1 MLSCFIAVIVF
12 CVLFWGTYLTCRKK
26 GPVEFSRGEILLF
39 YIATRIVPLFMLQTR
54 SSRNLLCLSTEW
66 MILGLLYFYISRSRT
81 ESAQNRALAF
91 YLFQPGISCFILS
104 GNLKAMYLTMFVLT
118 VLCMADR
125 LLQKKNIGREA
136 FLPEYLY
143 GGAGLFLWNIAT
155 QILLQHGRDMG
166 NVENIPV
173 AYIFSACLMG
183 MAVVTALV
191 RALGAPGQSDTAV
204 AQDDTKKP
212 AAATTQTGAA
222 AGQSDT
228 AVTQA
233 DTKKPAAATT
243 QAVAVTPFT
252 QSSAVGNSRLTARD
266 FFCMAVFPLI
276 FGICI
281 FYRLGSLHTPETFE
295 TIKVGEVGENEI
307 VLQFDGEQPISEIS
321 VYLGYKGKREISFS
335 VCDRSTDTWEIVKS
349 RYSVESAFCW
359 NNVEIDRTVSSLGMV
374 LMEDEAQIMEIV
386 CLDDAGEPVLPA
398 NAADYPRLFDE
409 QELFVREPTYYD
421 ETMFDEVYHGRTA
434 YEFLHGLS
442 IYENTHPP
450 LGKSIIS
457 IGIALFG
464 MNPFGWRFMCALF
477 GTLLIPLMYLFARK
491 MFCRTDI
498 ACLSAVLLGTAFMNT
513 TLSRIA
519 TIDIL
524 VAFFSICMFFCMYG
538 YIQALSENKPL
549 RQQGLWLLSGGIS
562 MGLAVATKWTGVY
575 AAAGIAVLFF
585 WFLLEHIGGIKG
597 IKEHGSFLV
606 KTGLWCV
613 LCFIVIPFGIYTLSY
628 LPFVKAYPD
637 KGLFGHMIANA
648 GLMFSYHSSCVFDHP
663 YSSEWYQWLYGSKP
677 LADSRVYFADGTVSV
692 VMTFLNPLLAVGGL
706 IALFHQ
712 LYLWKRKHCRRAL
725 FLIIAYAS
733 MLLPWLFVHRTV
745 FIYQYFISSLILV
758 LMIGNSVSVSRHRK
772 RNILVLSGI
781 SIALYVLYYPVLTGQ
796 SIRVD
801 FVNQVLEVLADWN
814 IA

>member
-1 MLSCFIAVIVF
+1 MFYCGNCILRPVLGYLPDLQEKRTGGIFPGRNSAV
-12 CVLFWGTYLTCRKK
+12 LHSY
-26 GPVEFSRGEILLF
+26 
-39 YIATRIVPLFMLQTR
+39 RIVPLFMLQTR

-66 MILGLLYFYISRSRT
+66 MILGLLYFYISRRRT
-81 ESAQNRALAF
+81 ASAQKRALAF

-155 QILLQHGRDMG
+155 QIFLQHGRDVG

-173 AYIFSACLMG
+173 AYIFSVCLMG

-191 RALGAPGQSDTAV
+191 RALGAPDAEEQ
-204 AQDDTKKP
+204 P
-212 AAATTQTGAA
+212 AAATTQTAAA
-222 AGQSDT
+222 AGQPDT
-228 AVTQA
+228 AVTL
-233 DTKKPAAATT
+233 PAAAVEPAIQDVSDGGREQSAAALT
-243 QAVAVTPFT
+243 QTYAA
-252 QSSAVGNSRLTARD
+252 ANSRLTARD
-266 FFCMAVFPLI
+266 FFCMAAFTLI

-307 VLQFDGEQPISEIS
+307 VLQFDGEQPISGIS

-335 VCDRSTDTWEIVKS
+335 VYDRSTDTWEIVKS

-374 LMEDEAQIMEIV
+374 LMEDKAQIMEIV

-398 NAADYPRLFDE
+398 NAADYPQLFDE
-409 QELFVREPTYYD
+409 QELFIREPTYYD

-491 MFCRTDI
+491 IFCRTDI

-524 VAFFSICMFFCMYG
+524 VAFFSMLMFFCMYG
-538 YIQALSENKPL
+538 YTQALSENKPMW
-549 RQQGLWLLSGGIS
+549 QQRLWLLSGGIS
-562 MGLAVATKWTGVY
+562 MGLAVAIKWTGVY

-597 IKEHGSFLV
+597 IKEHRSFLV

-648 GLMFSYHSSCVFDHP
+648 ALMLSYHSSCVFDHP

-706 IALFHQ
+706 IALLHQ
-712 LYLWKRKHCRRAL
+712 FYLWKRKHCRRAL

-745 FIYQYFISSLILV
+745 FVYQYFISSLILV
-758 LMIGNSVSVSRHRK
+758 PMIGNSVSVSRHRK

-781 SIALYVLYYPVLTGQ
+781 GIALYVLYYPVLTGQ

>member
-12 CVLFWGTYLTCRKK
+12 CVLFWVTYLTCRKK
-26 GPVEFSRGEILLF
+26 RPVKFSRGEILLF

-66 MILGLLYFYISRSRT
+66 MILGLLYFYISRRRT
-81 ESAQNRALAF
+81 ESAQKRALAL

-143 GGAGLFLWNIAT
+143 GGAGLYLWNIAT

-173 AYIFSACLMG
+173 AYIFSVCLMG

-191 RALGAPGQSDTAV
+191 RALGAPDAEEQ
-204 AQDDTKKP
+204 
-212 AAATTQTGAA
+212 
-222 AGQSDT
+222 
-228 AVTQA
+228 
-233 DTKKPAAATT
+233 PAAATT
-243 QAVAVTPFT
+243 QAAAATTQPDTAVD
-252 QSSAVGNSRLTARD
+252 SRLTARD
-266 FFCMAVFPLI
+266 FFCMAAFTLI

-295 TIKVGEVGENEI
+295 TIKVGGVGENEI

-359 NNVEIDRTVSSLGMV
+359 NNVGIDRTVSSLGMV

-409 QELFVREPTYYD
+409 QELFVWEPTYYD

-498 ACLSAVLLGTAFMNT
+498 ACLTTVLLGTAFMNT

-538 YIQALSENKPL
+538 YIQALSENKPM

-562 MGLAVATKWTGVY
+562 MGLAVAIKWTGVY

-585 WFLLEHIGGIKG
+585 CFLLEHIGGKKG

-648 GLMFSYHSSCVFDHP
+648 GLMLSYHSSCVFDHP

-758 LMIGNSVSVSRHRK
+758 LMIGNSVSVSRHGK

-781 SIALYVLYYPVLTGQ
+781 GIALYVLYYPVLTGQ

-801 FVNQVLEVLADWN
+801 FVNQVLEVLSDWN

>member
-12 CVLFWGTYLTCRKK
+12 CVLFWVTYLTCRKK

-66 MILGLLYFYISRSRT
+66 MILGLLYFYISRRRT
-81 ESAQNRALAF
+81 ASAQKSAIAF

-173 AYIFSACLMG
+173 TYIFSVCLMG

-191 RALGAPGQSDTAV
+191 RALGAPDAEEQ
-204 AQDDTKKP
+204 
-212 AAATTQTGAA
+212 
-222 AGQSDT
+222 
-228 AVTQA
+228 
-233 DTKKPAAATT
+233 PAAATT
-243 QAVAVTPFT
+243 QAAAAAGQPDTAVD
-252 QSSAVGNSRLTARD
+252 SRLTARD
-266 FFCMAVFPLI
+266 FFCMAAFTLI

-359 NNVEIDRTVSSLGMV
+359 NNVGIDRTVSSLGMV

-409 QELFVREPTYYD
+409 QELFVWEPTYYD

-498 ACLSAVLLGTAFMNT
+498 ACLTTVLLGTAFMNT

-538 YIQALSENKPL
+538 YIQALSENKPM

-562 MGLAVATKWTGVY
+562 MGLAVAIKWTGVY

-585 WFLLEHIGGIKG
+585 CFLLEHIGGKKG

-648 GLMFSYHSSCVFDHP
+648 GLMLSYHSSCVFDHP

-758 LMIGNSVSVSRHRK
+758 LMIGNSVSVSRHGK

-781 SIALYVLYYPVLTGQ
+781 GIALYVLYYPVLTGQ

-801 FVNQVLEVLADWN
+801 FVNQVLEVLSDWN

>member
-12 CVLFWGTYLTCRKK
+12 CILFWVTYLTCKKK

-66 MILGLLYFYISRSRT
+66 MILGLLYFYISRRRT
-81 ESAQNRALAF
+81 ASAQKRALAF

-155 QILLQHGRDMG
+155 QIFLQHGRDVG

-173 AYIFSACLMG
+173 AYIFSVCLMG

-191 RALGAPGQSDTAV
+191 RALGAPGQSDTA
-204 AQDDTKKP
+204 AEPAIQDVSDGGREQSAAVLTQTY
-212 AAATTQTGAA
+212 AAA
-222 AGQSDT
+222 
-228 AVTQA
+228 
-233 DTKKPAAATT
+233 
-243 QAVAVTPFT
+243 
-252 QSSAVGNSRLTARD
+252 NSRLTARD
-266 FFCMAVFPLI
+266 FFCMAAFTLI

-307 VLQFDGEQPISEIS
+307 VLQFDGEQPISGIS

-335 VCDRSTDTWEIVKS
+335 VYDRSTDTWEIVKS

-359 NNVEIDRTVSSLGMV
+359 NDVEIDRTVSSLGMV
-374 LMEDEAQIMEIV
+374 LMEDKAQIMEIV
-386 CLDDAGEPVLPA
+386 CLNDAGEPVLPV
-398 NAADYPRLFDE
+398 NAADYPQLFDE
-409 QELFVREPTYYD
+409 QELFIREPTYYD

-491 MFCRTDI
+491 IFCRTDI

-524 VAFFSICMFFCMYG
+524 VAFFSMLMFFGMYG
-538 YIQALSENKPL
+538 YIQALSENKPMW
-549 RQQGLWLLSGGIS
+549 QQRLWLLSGGIS
-562 MGLAVATKWTGVY
+562 MGLAVAIKWTGVY

-585 WFLLEHIGGIKG
+585 WFLLEYIGGIKG
-597 IKEHGSFLV
+597 IKEHRSFLV

-648 GLMFSYHSSCVFDHP
+648 ALMLSYHSSCVFDHP

-706 IALFHQ
+706 IALLHQ
-712 LYLWKRKHCRRAL
+712 FYLWKRKHCRRAL

-745 FIYQYFISSLILV
+745 FVYQYFISSLILV

>member
-12 CVLFWGTYLTCRKK
+12 CVLFWVTYLTCKKK

-66 MILGLLYFYISRSRT
+66 MILGLLYFYISRRRT
-81 ESAQNRALAF
+81 ASAQKRALAF

-155 QILLQHGRDMG
+155 QIFLQHGRDVG

-173 AYIFSACLMG
+173 AYIFSVCLMG

-191 RALGAPGQSDTAV
+191 RALGAPGQSDTA
-204 AQDDTKKP
+204 AEPAIQDVSDGGREQSAAVLTQTY
-212 AAATTQTGAA
+212 AAA
-222 AGQSDT
+222 
-228 AVTQA
+228 
-233 DTKKPAAATT
+233 
-243 QAVAVTPFT
+243 
-252 QSSAVGNSRLTARD
+252 NSRLTARD
-266 FFCMAVFPLI
+266 FFCMAAFTLI

-307 VLQFDGEQPISEIS
+307 VLQFDGEQPISGIS

-335 VCDRSTDTWEIVKS
+335 VYDRSTDTWEIVKS

-359 NNVEIDRTVSSLGMV
+359 NDVEIDRTVSSLGMV
-374 LMEDEAQIMEIV
+374 LMEDKAQIMEIV
-386 CLDDAGEPVLPA
+386 CLNDAGEPVLPA
-398 NAADYPRLFDE
+398 NAADYPQLFDE
-409 QELFVREPTYYD
+409 QELFIREPTYYD

-491 MFCRTDI
+491 IFCRTDI

-524 VAFFSICMFFCMYG
+524 VAFFSMLMFFGMYG
-538 YIQALSENKPL
+538 YIQALSENKPMW
-549 RQQGLWLLSGGIS
+549 QQRLWLLSGGIS
-562 MGLAVATKWTGVY
+562 MGLAVAIKWTGVY

-585 WFLLEHIGGIKG
+585 WFLLEYIGGIKG
-597 IKEHGSFLV
+597 IKEHRSFLV

-648 GLMFSYHSSCVFDHP
+648 ALMLSYHSSCVFDHP

-706 IALFHQ
+706 IALLHQ
-712 LYLWKRKHCRRAL
+712 FYLWKRKHCRRAL

-745 FIYQYFISSLILV
+745 FVYQYFISSLILV

>member
-12 CVLFWGTYLTCRKK
+12 CILFWVTYLTCKKK
-26 GPVEFSRGEILLF
+26 GPVEFSQGEILLF

-66 MILGLLYFYISRSRT
+66 MILGLLYFYISRRRT
-81 ESAQNRALAF
+81 ASAQKRALAF

-155 QILLQHGRDMG
+155 QIFLQHGRDMG

-173 AYIFSACLMG
+173 AYIFSVCLMG
-183 MAVVTALV
+183 MAIVTALV
-191 RALGAPGQSDTAV
+191 RALGAPGQSDA
-204 AQDDTKKP
+204 
-212 AAATTQTGAA
+212 AAATTQT
-222 AGQSDT
+222 
-228 AVTQA
+228 
-233 DTKKPAAATT
+233 AAATGQPDT
-243 QAVAVTPFT
+243 TVD
-252 QSSAVGNSRLTARD
+252 SRLTARD
-266 FFCMAVFPLI
+266 FFCMAAFTLI

-307 VLQFDGEQPISEIS
+307 VLQFDGEQPISEVS

-335 VCDRSTDTWEIVKS
+335 VYNRSTDTWEIVKS

-359 NNVEIDRTVSSLGMV
+359 NNVGIDRTVSSLGMV

-386 CLDDAGEPVLPA
+386 CLDDAGEPVLPV

-498 ACLSAVLLGTAFMNT
+498 ACLTTVLLGTAFMNT

-538 YIQALSENKPL
+538 YIQALSENKPM
-549 RQQGLWLLSGGIS
+549 RQQRFWLLFGGIS
-562 MGLAVATKWTGVY
+562 MGLAVAIKWTGVY

-585 WFLLEHIGGIKG
+585 SFLLEHIGGIKG

-637 KGLFGHMIANA
+637 KGLFEHMIANA
-648 GLMFSYHSSCVFDHP
+648 GLMLSYHSSCVFDHP

-712 LYLWKRKHCRRAL
+712 LYLWKKEHCRRAL
-725 FLIIAYAS
+725 YLIIAYAV

-758 LMIGNSVSVSRHRK
+758 LMIGNSVSVSRHGK

-781 SIALYVLYYPVLTGQ
+781 GIALYVLYYPVLTGQ

-801 FVNQVLEVLADWN
+801 FVNQVLEVLSDWN

>member
-12 CVLFWGTYLTCRKK
+12 CILFWVTYLTCKKK

-66 MILGLLYFYISRSRT
+66 MILGLLYFYISRKRT
-81 ESAQNRALAF
+81 ASAQKKALAF

-155 QILLQHGRDMG
+155 QIFLQHGRDVG

-173 AYIFSACLMG
+173 AYIFSVCLMG

-191 RALGAPGQSDTAV
+191 RALGAPDAEEQ
-204 AQDDTKKP
+204 P
-212 AAATTQTGAA
+212 AAATTQTAA
-222 AGQSDT
+222 AVEPAIRDVSDGGREQS
-228 AVTQA
+228 
-233 DTKKPAAATT
+233 AAALT
-243 QAVAVTPFT
+243 QTYAA
-252 QSSAVGNSRLTARD
+252 ANSRLTARD
-266 FFCMAVFPLI
+266 FFCMAAFTLI

-307 VLQFDGEQPISEIS
+307 VLQFDGEQPISVIS

-335 VCDRSTDTWEIVKS
+335 VYDRSTDTWEIVKS

-359 NNVEIDRTVSSLGMV
+359 NDVEIDRTVSSLGMV
-374 LMEDEAQIMEIV
+374 LMEDKAQIMEIV
-386 CLDDAGEPVLPA
+386 CLDDAGEPVLPD
-398 NAADYPRLFDE
+398 NAADYPQLFDE
-409 QELFVREPTYYD
+409 QELFIREPTYYD

-491 MFCRTDI
+491 IFCRTDI
-498 ACLSAVLLGTAFMNT
+498 ACLSAVLSGTAFMNT

-524 VAFFSICMFFCMYG
+524 VAFFSMLMFFGMYG
-538 YIQALSENKPL
+538 YIQVLSENKPMW
-549 RQQGLWLLSGGIS
+549 QQRLWLLFGGIS
-562 MGLAVATKWTGVY
+562 MGLAVAIKWTGVY

-597 IKEHGSFLV
+597 IKEHRSFLV

-628 LPFVKAYPD
+628 LPFVKVYPD

-648 GLMFSYHSSCVFDHP
+648 ALMLSYHSSCVFDHP

-706 IALFHQ
+706 IALLHQ
-712 LYLWKRKHCRRAL
+712 FYLWKRKHCRRAL

-745 FIYQYFISSLILV
+745 FVYQYFISSLILV
-758 LMIGNSVSVSRHRK
+758 PMIGNSVSVSRHRK

>member
-12 CVLFWGTYLTCRKK
+12 CVLFWVTYLTCKKK

-66 MILGLLYFYISRSRT
+66 MILGLLYFYISRRRT
-81 ESAQNRALAF
+81 ASAQKRALAF

-155 QILLQHGRDMG
+155 QIFLQHGRDVG

-173 AYIFSACLMG
+173 AYIFSVCLMG

-191 RALGAPGQSDTAV
+191 RALGAPGQSDTA
-204 AQDDTKKP
+204 AEPAIQDVSDGGREQSAAVLTQTY
-212 AAATTQTGAA
+212 AAA
-222 AGQSDT
+222 
-228 AVTQA
+228 
-233 DTKKPAAATT
+233 
-243 QAVAVTPFT
+243 
-252 QSSAVGNSRLTARD
+252 NSRLTARD
-266 FFCMAVFPLI
+266 FFCMAAFTLI

-307 VLQFDGEQPISEIS
+307 VLQFDGEQPISGIS

-335 VCDRSTDTWEIVKS
+335 VYDRSTDTWEIVKS

-359 NNVEIDRTVSSLGMV
+359 NDVEIDRTVSSLGMV
-374 LMEDEAQIMEIV
+374 LMEDKAQIMEIV
-386 CLDDAGEPVLPA
+386 CLNDAGEPVLPA
-398 NAADYPRLFDE
+398 NAADYPQLFDE
-409 QELFVREPTYYD
+409 QELFIREPTYYD

-491 MFCRTDI
+491 IFCRTDI

-524 VAFFSICMFFCMYG
+524 VAFFSMLMFFGMYG
-538 YIQALSENKPL
+538 YIQALSENKPMW
-549 RQQGLWLLSGGIS
+549 QQRLWLLSGGIS
-562 MGLAVATKWTGVY
+562 MGLAVAIKWTGVY

-585 WFLLEHIGGIKG
+585 WFLLEYIGGIKG
-597 IKEHGSFLV
+597 IKEHRSFLV

-613 LCFIVIPFGIYTLSY
+613 LCFIVLPFGIYTLSY

-648 GLMFSYHSSCVFDHP
+648 ALMLSYHSSCVFDHP

-706 IALFHQ
+706 IALLHQ
-712 LYLWKRKHCRRAL
+712 FYLWKRKHCRRAL

-745 FIYQYFISSLILV
+745 FVYQYFISSLILV

>member
-12 CVLFWGTYLTCRKK
+12 CVLFWVTYLTCKKK

-66 MILGLLYFYISRSRT
+66 MILGLLYFYISRRRT
-81 ESAQNRALAF
+81 ASAQKRALAF

-173 AYIFSACLMG
+173 TYIFSVCLMG

-191 RALGAPGQSDTAV
+191 RALGAPDAEEQ
-204 AQDDTKKP
+204 P
-212 AAATTQTGAA
+212 AAATTQTAA
-222 AGQSDT
+222 AAEPAIQDVSDGGLKQS
-228 AVTQA
+228 AAALTQA
-233 DTKKPAAATT
+233 SAA
-243 QAVAVTPFT
+243 VD
-252 QSSAVGNSRLTARD
+252 SRLTARD
-266 FFCMAVFPLI
+266 FFCMAAFTLI

-335 VCDRSTDTWEIVKS
+335 VYDRSTDTWEIVKS

-374 LMEDEAQIMEIV
+374 LMEDKAQIMEIV
-386 CLDDAGEPVLPA
+386 CLDDAGEPVLPD
-398 NAADYPRLFDE
+398 NAADYPQLFDE
-409 QELFVREPTYYD
+409 QELFIREPTYYD

-491 MFCRTDI
+491 ILCRTDI
-498 ACLSAVLLGTAFMNT
+498 ACLSAVLSGTAFMNT

-524 VAFFSICMFFCMYG
+524 VAFFSMLMFFCMYG
-538 YIQALSENKPL
+538 YIQALSENKPMW
-549 RQQGLWLLSGGIS
+549 QQRLWLLSGGIS
-562 MGLAVATKWTGVY
+562 MGLAVAIKWTGVY

-597 IKEHGSFLV
+597 IKEHRSFLV

-628 LPFVKAYPD
+628 LPFVKVYPD

-648 GLMFSYHSSCVFDHP
+648 ALMLSYHSSCMFDHP

-706 IALFHQ
+706 IALLHQ
-712 LYLWKRKHCRRAL
+712 FYLWKRKHCRRAL

-758 LMIGNSVSVSRHRK
+758 LMIGNSVSVSRHGK

-781 SIALYVLYYPVLTGQ
+781 GIALYVLYYPVLTGQ

-801 FVNQVLEVLADWN
+801 FVNQVLEVLSDWN

>member
-12 CVLFWGTYLTCRKK
+12 CVLFWVTYLTCKKK

-66 MILGLLYFYISRSRT
+66 MILGLLYFYISRRRT
-81 ESAQNRALAF
+81 ESAQKRALAF

-173 AYIFSACLMG
+173 TYIFSVCLMG

-191 RALGAPGQSDTAV
+191 RALGAPDAEEQ
-204 AQDDTKKP
+204 
-212 AAATTQTGAA
+212 
-222 AGQSDT
+222 
-228 AVTQA
+228 
-233 DTKKPAAATT
+233 PAAATT
-243 QAVAVTPFT
+243 QAAAATTQPDTAVD
-252 QSSAVGNSRLTARD
+252 SRLTARD
-266 FFCMAVFPLI
+266 FFCMAAFTLI

-359 NNVEIDRTVSSLGMV
+359 NNVEIDRTVSSMGMV

-464 MNPFGWRFMCALF
+464 MTPFGWRFMCALF

-498 ACLSAVLLGTAFMNT
+498 ACLTTVLLGTAFMNT

-538 YIQALSENKPL
+538 YIQALSENKPM
-549 RQQGLWLLSGGIS
+549 RQQGLWLLFGGIS
-562 MGLAVATKWTGVY
+562 MGLAVAIKWTGVY
-575 AAAGIAVLFF
+575 AATGIAVLFF
-585 WFLLEHIGGIKG
+585 CFLLEHIGGIKG
-597 IKEHGSFLV
+597 IKEHRSFLV

-712 LYLWKRKHCRRAL
+712 LYLWKKEHCRRAL
-725 FLIIAYAS
+725 YLIIAYAV

-758 LMIGNSVSVSRHRK
+758 LMIGNSVSVSRHGK

-801 FVNQVLEVLADWN
+801 FVNQVLEVLTDWN

>member
-12 CVLFWGTYLTCRKK
+12 CVLFWVTYLTCKKK

-66 MILGLLYFYISRSRT
+66 MILGLLYFYISRRRT
-81 ESAQNRALAF
+81 ASAQKRALAF

-143 GGAGLFLWNIAT
+143 GGAGLYLWNIAT

-173 AYIFSACLMG
+173 TYIFSVCLMG

-191 RALGAPGQSDTAV
+191 RALGAPDAEEQ
-204 AQDDTKKP
+204 
-212 AAATTQTGAA
+212 
-222 AGQSDT
+222 
-228 AVTQA
+228 
-233 DTKKPAAATT
+233 PAAATT
-243 QAVAVTPFT
+243 QAAAAAGQPDTAVD
-252 QSSAVGNSRLTARD
+252 SRLTARD
-266 FFCMAVFPLI
+266 FFCMAAFTLI

-307 VLQFDGEQPISEIS
+307 VLQFDGEQPISGIS

-335 VCDRSTDTWEIVKS
+335 VYDRSTDTWEIVKS

-398 NAADYPRLFDE
+398 NAADYPQLFDE

-498 ACLSAVLLGTAFMNT
+498 ACLTTVLLGTAFMNT

-538 YIQALSENKPL
+538 YIQALSENKPM
-549 RQQGLWLLSGGIS
+549 RQQRFWLLFGGIS
-562 MGLAVATKWTGVY
+562 MGLAVAIKWTGVY
-575 AAAGIAVLFF
+575 AATGIAVLFF
-585 WFLLEHIGGIKG
+585 CFLLEHIGGIKG
-597 IKEHGSFLV
+597 IKEQGSFLV

-648 GLMFSYHSSCVFDHP
+648 GLMLSYHSSCVFDHP

-706 IALFHQ
+706 IALLHQ
-712 LYLWKRKHCRRAL
+712 FYLWKRKHCRRAL
-725 FLIIAYAS
+725 FLIIAYAV

-758 LMIGNSVSVSRHRK
+758 LMIGNSVSVSRHGK

-801 FVNQVLEVLADWN
+801 FVNQVLEILSDWN

>member
-12 CVLFWGTYLTCRKK
+12 CVLFWVTYLTCKKK

-66 MILGLLYFYISRSRT
+66 MILGLLYFYISRRRT
-81 ESAQNRALAF
+81 VSAQKRALAF

-143 GGAGLFLWNIAT
+143 GGAGLYLWNIAT

-173 AYIFSACLMG
+173 TYIFSVCLMG

-191 RALGAPGQSDTAV
+191 RALGATDAEEQ
-204 AQDDTKKP
+204 
-212 AAATTQTGAA
+212 
-222 AGQSDT
+222 
-228 AVTQA
+228 
-233 DTKKPAAATT
+233 PAAATT
-243 QAVAVTPFT
+243 QAAAATGQPDTAVD
-252 QSSAVGNSRLTARD
+252 SRLTARD
-266 FFCMAVFPLI
+266 FFCMAAFTLI

-335 VCDRSTDTWEIVKS
+335 VYDRSTDTWEIVKS

-359 NNVEIDRTVSSLGMV
+359 NNVEIDRAVSSLGMV

-498 ACLSAVLLGTAFMNT
+498 ACLTTVLLGTAFMNT

-549 RQQGLWLLSGGIS
+549 RQQGLWLLSGGIF

-585 WFLLEHIGGIKG
+585 CFLLEHIGGIKG
-597 IKEHGSFLV
+597 IKEHRSFLV

-648 GLMFSYHSSCVFDHP
+648 GLMLSYHSNCVFDHP

-677 LADSRVYFADGTVSV
+677 LADSRVYFADGTVNV

-725 FLIIAYAS
+725 FLIIAYAV

-758 LMIGNSVSVSRHRK
+758 LMIGNSVSVSRHGK

-801 FVNQVLEVLADWN
+801 FVNQVLEVLSDWN

>member
-12 CVLFWGTYLTCRKK
+12 CVLFWVTYLTCKKK

-66 MILGLLYFYISRSRT
+66 MILGLLYFYISRRRT
-81 ESAQNRALAF
+81 ASAQKRALAF

-166 NVENIPV
+166 NVGNIPV
-173 AYIFSACLMG
+173 AYIFSVCLMG

-191 RALGAPGQSDTAV
+191 RALGAPDAEEQ
-204 AQDDTKKP
+204 P

-222 AGQSDT
+222 TTQPDT
-228 AVTQA
+228 AV
-233 DTKKPAAATT
+233 D
-243 QAVAVTPFT
+243 
-252 QSSAVGNSRLTARD
+252 SRLTARD
-266 FFCMAVFPLI
+266 FFCMAAFTLI

-295 TIKVGEVGENEI
+295 TIKVGGVGENEI

-335 VCDRSTDTWEIVKS
+335 VYDRSTDTWEIVKS

-359 NNVEIDRTVSSLGMV
+359 NNVGIDRTVSSLGMV

-434 YEFLHGLS
+434 YEFLLGLS

-498 ACLSAVLLGTAFMNT
+498 ACLTTVLLGTAFMNT

-538 YIQALSENKPL
+538 YIQALSENKPM

-562 MGLAVATKWTGVY
+562 MGLAVAIKWTGVY
-575 AAAGIAVLFF
+575 AATGIAVLFF
-585 WFLLEHIGGIKG
+585 CFLLEHIGGIKG

-648 GLMFSYHSSCVFDHP
+648 GLMLSYHSSCVFDHP

-677 LADSRVYFADGTVSV
+677 LADSRVYFAGGTVSV

-712 LYLWKRKHCRRAL
+712 LYLWKKEHCRRAL
-725 FLIIAYAS
+725 YLIIAYAV
-733 MLLPWLFVHRTV
+733 MLLPWLFIHRTV

-758 LMIGNSVSVSRHRK
+758 LMIGNSVSVSRHGK

-781 SIALYVLYYPVLTGQ
+781 GIALYVLYYPVLTGQ

-801 FVNQVLEVLADWN
+801 FVNQVLEVLSDWN

>member
-12 CVLFWGTYLTCRKK
+12 CVLFWVTYLTCRKK
-26 GPVEFSRGEILLF
+26 GPMEFSRGEILLF

-66 MILGLLYFYISRSRT
+66 MILGLLYFYISRRRT
-81 ESAQNRALAF
+81 ASAQKRALAF

-143 GGAGLFLWNIAT
+143 GGAGLYLWNIAT

-173 AYIFSACLMG
+173 TYIFSVCLMG

-191 RALGAPGQSDTAV
+191 RALGAPDAEEQ
-204 AQDDTKKP
+204 
-212 AAATTQTGAA
+212 
-222 AGQSDT
+222 
-228 AVTQA
+228 
-233 DTKKPAAATT
+233 PAAATT
-243 QAVAVTPFT
+243 QAAAAAGQPDTAVD
-252 QSSAVGNSRLTARD
+252 SRLTARD
-266 FFCMAVFPLI
+266 FFCMAAFTLI

-307 VLQFDGEQPISEIS
+307 VLQFDGEQPISGIS

-335 VCDRSTDTWEIVKS
+335 VYDRSTDTWEIVKS

-398 NAADYPRLFDE
+398 NAADYPQLFDE

-498 ACLSAVLLGTAFMNT
+498 ACLTTVLLGTAFMNT

-538 YIQALSENKPL
+538 YIQALSENKPM
-549 RQQGLWLLSGGIS
+549 RQQRFWLLFGGIS
-562 MGLAVATKWTGVY
+562 MGLAVAIKWTGVY
-575 AAAGIAVLFF
+575 AATGIAVLFF
-585 WFLLEHIGGIKG
+585 CFLLEHIGGIKG
-597 IKEHGSFLV
+597 IKEQGSFLV

-648 GLMFSYHSSCVFDHP
+648 GLMLSYHSSCVFDHP

-706 IALFHQ
+706 IALLHQ
-712 LYLWKRKHCRRAL
+712 FYLWKRKHCRRAL
-725 FLIIAYAS
+725 FLIIAYAV

-758 LMIGNSVSVSRHRK
+758 LMIGNSVSVSRHGK

-801 FVNQVLEVLADWN
+801 FVNQVLEILSDWN

>member
-12 CVLFWGTYLTCRKK
+12 CVLFWVTYLTCKKK
-26 GPVEFSRGEILLF
+26 GRVEFSRGEILLF
-39 YIATRIVPLFMLQTR
+39 YIVTRIVPLFMLQTR
-54 SSRNLLCLSTEW
+54 SSRNLLCLATEW
-66 MILGLLYFYISRSRT
+66 MILGLLYFYISRRRT
-81 ESAQNRALAF
+81 ASAQKRALAF

-104 GNLKAMYLTMFVLT
+104 GNRKAMYLTMFVLT

-125 LLQKKNIGREA
+125 LLQKKNIRREA
-136 FLPEYLY
+136 FLPEYLL
-143 GGAGLFLWNIAT
+143 GGAGLFLWNTAT

-173 AYIFSACLMG
+173 AYIFSVCLMG
-183 MAVVTALV
+183 MAVVTALA
-191 RALGAPGQSDTAV
+191 RALGAPDAAAEPT
-204 AQDDTKKP
+204 AQDVMDGRREQSAAVLTQIS
-212 AAATTQTGAA
+212 AAA
-222 AGQSDT
+222 
-228 AVTQA
+228 
-233 DTKKPAAATT
+233 
-243 QAVAVTPFT
+243 
-252 QSSAVGNSRLTARD
+252 NSRLTARD
-266 FFCMAVFPLI
+266 FFCMASFTLI

-335 VCDRSTDTWEIVKS
+335 VYDRSTETWEIVKS

-398 NAADYPRLFDE
+398 NAADYPQLFDE
-409 QELFVREPTYYD
+409 QELFVREPTYYE

-491 MFCRTDI
+491 MFRRMDI

-524 VAFFSICMFFCMYG
+524 VAFFSMLMFFCMYG
-538 YIQALSENKPL
+538 YIQALSENKPM
-549 RQQGLWLLSGGIS
+549 RQQRLWLLSGGIS

-585 WFLLEHIGGIKG
+585 CFLLEHIGGIKG
-597 IKEHGSFLV
+597 IKEHRSFLV

-648 GLMFSYHSSCVFDHP
+648 ELMLSYHSNCVFDHP

-692 VMTFLNPLLAVGGL
+692 VMTFLNPLLAIGGL
-706 IALFHQ
+706 IALLHQ
-712 LYLWKRKHCRRAL
+712 FYLWKRKHCHRAL
-725 FLIIAYAS
+725 FLIIAYAV

-772 RNILVLSGI
+772 RNILILSGI
-781 SIALYVLYYPVLTGQ
+781 GIALYVLYYPVLTGQ

-801 FVNQVLEVLADWN
+801 FVNQVLEVLSDWN

>member
-12 CVLFWGTYLTCRKK
+12 CVLFWVTYLTCRKK
-26 GPVEFSRGEILLF
+26 GPVKFSRGEILLF

-66 MILGLLYFYISRSRT
+66 MILGLLYFYISRRRT
-81 ESAQNRALAF
+81 ASAQKRALAF

-125 LLQKKNIGREA
+125 LLQKKNIGREV

-166 NVENIPV
+166 NVGNIPV
-173 AYIFSACLMG
+173 AYIFSVCLMG

-191 RALGAPGQSDTAV
+191 RALGAPDAEEQ
-204 AQDDTKKP
+204 P

-222 AGQSDT
+222 TTQPDT
-228 AVTQA
+228 AV
-233 DTKKPAAATT
+233 D
-243 QAVAVTPFT
+243 
-252 QSSAVGNSRLTARD
+252 SRLTARD
-266 FFCMAVFPLI
+266 FFCMAAFTLI

-295 TIKVGEVGENEI
+295 TIKVGGVGENEI

-335 VCDRSTDTWEIVKS
+335 VYDRSTDTWEIVKS

-359 NNVEIDRTVSSLGMV
+359 NNVGIDRTVSSLGMV

-434 YEFLHGLS
+434 YEFLLGLS

-498 ACLSAVLLGTAFMNT
+498 ACLTTVLLGTAFMNT

-538 YIQALSENKPL
+538 YIQALSENKPM

-562 MGLAVATKWTGVY
+562 MGLAVAIKWTGVY
-575 AAAGIAVLFF
+575 AATGIAVLFF
-585 WFLLEHIGGIKG
+585 CFLLEHIGGIKG

-606 KTGLWCV
+606 QTGLWCV

-648 GLMFSYHSSCVFDHP
+648 GLMLSYHSNCVFDHP

-712 LYLWKRKHCRRAL
+712 LYLWKKEHCRRAL
-725 FLIIAYAS
+725 YLIIAYAV

-758 LMIGNSVSVSRHRK
+758 LMIGNSVSVSRHGK

-781 SIALYVLYYPVLTGQ
+781 GIALYVLYYPVLTGQ

-801 FVNQVLEVLADWN
+801 FVNQVLEVLTDWN

>member
-12 CVLFWGTYLTCRKK
+12 CVLFWVTYLTCKKK

-66 MILGLLYFYISRSRT
+66 MILGLLYFYISRRRT
-81 ESAQNRALAF
+81 ASAQKRALAF

-166 NVENIPV
+166 NVGNIPV
-173 AYIFSACLMG
+173 AYIFSVCLMG

-191 RALGAPGQSDTAV
+191 RALGAPDAEEQPAAATTQV
-204 AQDDTKKP
+204 DTKKP

-222 AGQSDT
+222 AEQPDT
-228 AVTQA
+228 AA
-233 DTKKPAAATT
+233 
-243 QAVAVTPFT
+243 
-252 QSSAVGNSRLTARD
+252 NSRLTARD
-266 FFCMAVFPLI
+266 FFCMAAFTLI

-281 FYRLGSLHTPETFE
+281 FYRLGSPHTPETFE

-307 VLQFDGEQPISEIS
+307 VLQFDGEQPISVIS

-335 VCDRSTDTWEIVKS
+335 VYDRSTDTWEIVKS

-359 NNVEIDRTVSSLGMV
+359 NNIEIDRTVSSLGMV
-374 LMEDEAQIMEIV
+374 LMEDKAQIMEIV

-398 NAADYPRLFDE
+398 NAADYPQLFDE
-409 QELFVREPTYYD
+409 QELFIREPTYYD

-491 MFCRTDI
+491 IFCRTDI
-498 ACLSAVLLGTAFMNT
+498 ACLSAVLSGTAFMNT

-524 VAFFSICMFFCMYG
+524 VAFFSMLMFFGMYG
-538 YIQALSENKPL
+538 YIQALSENKPMW
-549 RQQGLWLLSGGIS
+549 QQRLWLLSGGIS
-562 MGLAVATKWTGVY
+562 MGLAVAIKWTGVY

-585 WFLLEHIGGIKG
+585 WFLLEYIGGIKG
-597 IKEHGSFLV
+597 IKEHRSFLV

-648 GLMFSYHSSCVFDHP
+648 ALMLSYHSSCVFDHP

-706 IALFHQ
+706 IALLHQ
-712 LYLWKRKHCRRAL
+712 FYLWKRKHCRRAL

-745 FIYQYFISSLILV
+745 FVYQYFISSLILV
-758 LMIGNSVSVSRHRK
+758 PMIGNSVSVSRHRK

>member
-12 CVLFWGTYLTCRKK
+12 CVLFWVTYLTCKKK

-66 MILGLLYFYISRSRT
+66 MILGLLYFYISRRRT
-81 ESAQNRALAF
+81 ESAQKRALAF

-173 AYIFSACLMG
+173 TYIFSVCLMG

-191 RALGAPGQSDTAV
+191 RALGAPDAEEQ
-204 AQDDTKKP
+204 
-212 AAATTQTGAA
+212 
-222 AGQSDT
+222 
-228 AVTQA
+228 
-233 DTKKPAAATT
+233 PAAATT
-243 QAVAVTPFT
+243 QAAAATGQPDT
-252 QSSAVGNSRLTARD
+252 AANSRLTARD
-266 FFCMAVFPLI
+266 FFCMAAFTLI
-276 FGICI
+276 FGICF

-307 VLQFDGEQPISEIS
+307 VLQFDGEQPISGIS

-359 NNVEIDRTVSSLGMV
+359 NNVGIDQTVSSLGMV

-409 QELFVREPTYYD
+409 QELFVREPAYYD

-464 MNPFGWRFMCALF
+464 MTPFGWRFMCALF

-498 ACLSAVLLGTAFMNT
+498 ACLTTVLLGTAFMNT

-538 YIQALSENKPL
+538 YIQALSENKPM

-562 MGLAVATKWTGVY
+562 MGLAVAIKWTGVY
-575 AAAGIAVLFF
+575 AATGIAVLFF
-585 WFLLEHIGGIKG
+585 CFLLEHIGGIKG
-597 IKEHGSFLV
+597 IKEHRSFLV

-648 GLMFSYHSSCVFDHP
+648 GLMLSYHSSCVFDHP

-677 LADSRVYFADGTVSV
+677 LADSRVYFAGGTVSV

-712 LYLWKRKHCRRAL
+712 LYLWKKEHCRRAL
-725 FLIIAYAS
+725 YLIIAYAV
-733 MLLPWLFVHRTV
+733 MLLPWLFIHRTV

-758 LMIGNSVSVSRHRK
+758 LMIGNSVSVSRHGK

-781 SIALYVLYYPVLTGQ
+781 GIALYVLYYPVLTGQ

-801 FVNQVLEVLADWN
+801 FVNQVLEVLSDWN

>member
-12 CVLFWGTYLTCRKK
+12 CVLFWVTYLTCKKK
-26 GPVEFSRGEILLF
+26 GPVGFSRGEILLF

-66 MILGLLYFYISRSRT
+66 MILGLLYFYISRRRT
-81 ESAQNRALAF
+81 ASAQKRALAF

-155 QILLQHGRDMG
+155 QIFLQHGRDMG

-173 AYIFSACLMG
+173 AYIFSVCLMG

-204 AQDDTKKP
+204 TLP
-212 AAATTQTGAA
+212 AAAAEPAIRDVSDGGREQSAAALTQTYVAA
-222 AGQSDT
+222 
-228 AVTQA
+228 
-233 DTKKPAAATT
+233 
-243 QAVAVTPFT
+243 
-252 QSSAVGNSRLTARD
+252 NSRLTARD
-266 FFCMAVFPLI
+266 FFCMAAFTLI

-307 VLQFDGEQPISEIS
+307 VLQFDGEQPISGIS

-335 VCDRSTDTWEIVKS
+335 VYDRSTDTWEIVKS

-359 NNVEIDRTVSSLGMV
+359 NNIEIDRTVSSLGMV
-374 LMEDEAQIMEIV
+374 LMEDKAQIMEIV

-398 NAADYPRLFDE
+398 NAADYPQLFDE
-409 QELFVREPTYYD
+409 QELFIREPTYYD

-491 MFCRTDI
+491 IFCRTDI
-498 ACLSAVLLGTAFMNT
+498 ACLSAVLSGTAFMNT

-524 VAFFSICMFFCMYG
+524 VAFFSMLMFFGMYG
-538 YIQALSENKPL
+538 YIQVLSENKPMW
-549 RQQGLWLLSGGIS
+549 QQRLWLLFGGIS
-562 MGLAVATKWTGVY
+562 MGLAVAIKWTGVY

-597 IKEHGSFLV
+597 IKVHRSFLV

-648 GLMFSYHSSCVFDHP
+648 GLMLSYHSSCVFDHP

-706 IALFHQ
+706 IALLHQ
-712 LYLWKRKHCRRAL
+712 FYLWKRKHCRRAL

-745 FIYQYFISSLILV
+745 FVYQYFISSLILV
-758 LMIGNSVSVSRHRK
+758 PMIGNSVSVSRHRK

>member
-12 CVLFWGTYLTCRKK
+12 CVLFWVTYLTCKKK

-66 MILGLLYFYISRSRT
+66 MILGLLYFYISRRRT
-81 ESAQNRALAF
+81 ASAQKRALAF

-166 NVENIPV
+166 NVGNIPV
-173 AYIFSACLMG
+173 AYIFSVCLMG

-191 RALGAPGQSDTAV
+191 RALGAPDAEEQ
-204 AQDDTKKP
+204 
-212 AAATTQTGAA
+212 
-222 AGQSDT
+222 
-228 AVTQA
+228 
-233 DTKKPAAATT
+233 PAAATT
-243 QAVAVTPFT
+243 QAAAATTQPDTAVD
-252 QSSAVGNSRLTARD
+252 SRLTARD
-266 FFCMAVFPLI
+266 FFCMAAFTLI

-307 VLQFDGEQPISEIS
+307 VLQFDGEQPISGIS

-335 VCDRSTDTWEIVKS
+335 VYNRSTDTWEIVKS

-359 NNVEIDRTVSSLGMV
+359 NNVGIDRTVSSLGMV

-464 MNPFGWRFMCALF
+464 MTPFGWRFMCALF

-498 ACLSAVLLGTAFMNT
+498 ACLTTVLLGTAFMNT

-538 YIQALSENKPL
+538 YIQALSENKPM

-585 WFLLEHIGGIKG
+585 CFLLEHIGGKKG

-648 GLMFSYHSSCVFDHP
+648 GLMLSYHSSCVFDHP

-758 LMIGNSVSVSRHRK
+758 LMIGNSVSVSRHGK

-781 SIALYVLYYPVLTGQ
+781 GIALYVLYYPVLTGQ

-801 FVNQVLEVLADWN
+801 FVNQVLEVLSDWN

>member
-1 MLSCFIAVIVF
+1 MLSCFIAEIVF
-12 CVLFWGTYLTCRKK
+12 CVLFWVTYLTCKKK

-66 MILGLLYFYISRSRT
+66 MILGLLYFYISRRRT
-81 ESAQNRALAF
+81 VSAQKRALAF

-155 QILLQHGRDMG
+155 QIFLQHGRDVG

-173 AYIFSACLMG
+173 TYIFSVCLMG

-191 RALGAPGQSDTAV
+191 RAFGAPGQ
-204 AQDDTKKP
+204 P
-212 AAATTQTGAA
+212 
-222 AGQSDT
+222 DT
-228 AVTQA
+228 AVTL
-233 DTKKPAAATT
+233 PAAAVEPAIQDVSGGGREQSAAALT
-243 QAVAVTPFT
+243 QTYAA
-252 QSSAVGNSRLTARD
+252 ANSRLTARD
-266 FFCMAVFPLI
+266 FFCMAAFTLI

-281 FYRLGSLHTPETFE
+281 FYRLGSPHTPETFE

-307 VLQFDGEQPISEIS
+307 VLQFDGEQPISVIS

-335 VCDRSTDTWEIVKS
+335 VYDRSTDTWEIVKS

-359 NNVEIDRTVSSLGMV
+359 NDVEIDRTVSSLGMV
-374 LMEDEAQIMEIV
+374 LMEDKAQIMEIV
-386 CLDDAGEPVLPA
+386 CLDDAGEPVLPD
-398 NAADYPRLFDE
+398 NAADYPQLFDE
-409 QELFVREPTYYD
+409 QELFIREPTYYD

-491 MFCRTDI
+491 ILCRTDI
-498 ACLSAVLLGTAFMNT
+498 ACLSAVLSGTAFMNT

-524 VAFFSICMFFCMYG
+524 VAFFSMLMFFCMYG
-538 YIQALSENKPL
+538 YIQALSENKPMW
-549 RQQGLWLLSGGIS
+549 QQRLWLLSGGIS
-562 MGLAVATKWTGVY
+562 MGLAVAIKWTGVY

-585 WFLLEHIGGIKG
+585 WFLLEYIGGIKG
-597 IKEHGSFLV
+597 IKEHRSFLV

-648 GLMFSYHSSCVFDHP
+648 ALMLSYHSSCVFDHP

-706 IALFHQ
+706 IALLHQ
-712 LYLWKRKHCRRAL
+712 FYLWKRKHCRRAL

-745 FIYQYFISSLILV
+745 FVYQYFISSLILV
-758 LMIGNSVSVSRHRK
+758 PMIGNSVSVSRHRK

>member
-12 CVLFWGTYLTCRKK
+12 CVLFWVTYLTCKKK

-66 MILGLLYFYISRSRT
+66 MILGLLYFYISRRRT
-81 ESAQNRALAF
+81 ASAQKRALAF

-166 NVENIPV
+166 NVGNIPV
-173 AYIFSACLMG
+173 AYIFSVCLMG

-191 RALGAPGQSDTAV
+191 RALGAPDAEEQ
-204 AQDDTKKP
+204 P

-222 AGQSDT
+222 TTQPDT
-228 AVTQA
+228 AV
-233 DTKKPAAATT
+233 D
-243 QAVAVTPFT
+243 
-252 QSSAVGNSRLTARD
+252 SRLTARD
-266 FFCMAVFPLI
+266 FFCMAAFTLI

-295 TIKVGEVGENEI
+295 TIKVGGVGENEI

-335 VCDRSTDTWEIVKS
+335 VYDRSTDTWEIVKS

-359 NNVEIDRTVSSLGMV
+359 NNVGIDRTVSSLGMV

-434 YEFLHGLS
+434 YEFLLGLS

-498 ACLSAVLLGTAFMNT
+498 ACLTTVLLGTAFMNT

-538 YIQALSENKPL
+538 YIQALSENKPM

-562 MGLAVATKWTGVY
+562 MGLAVAIKWTGVY
-575 AAAGIAVLFF
+575 AATGIAVLFF
-585 WFLLEHIGGIKG
+585 CFLLEHIGGIKG

-648 GLMFSYHSSCVFDHP
+648 GLMLSYHSSCVFDHP

-706 IALFHQ
+706 IALLHQ
-712 LYLWKRKHCRRAL
+712 LYLWKREHCRRAL
-725 FLIIAYAS
+725 FLIIAYAV

-758 LMIGNSVSVSRHRK
+758 LMIGNSVSVSRHGK

-801 FVNQVLEVLADWN
+801 FVNQVLEVLSDWN

>member
-12 CVLFWGTYLTCRKK
+12 CVLFWVTYLTCKEK

-66 MILGLLYFYISRSRT
+66 MILGLLYFYISRRRT
-81 ESAQNRALAF
+81 ASAQKRALAF

-173 AYIFSACLMG
+173 TYIFSVCLMG

-191 RALGAPGQSDTAV
+191 RALGAPDAEEQ
-204 AQDDTKKP
+204 
-212 AAATTQTGAA
+212 
-222 AGQSDT
+222 
-228 AVTQA
+228 
-233 DTKKPAAATT
+233 PAAATT
-243 QAVAVTPFT
+243 QAAAATT
-252 QSSAVGNSRLTARD
+252 QPDTAANSRLTARD
-266 FFCMAVFPLI
+266 FFCMAAFTLI

-307 VLQFDGEQPISEIS
+307 VLQFDGEQPISGIS

-335 VCDRSTDTWEIVKS
+335 VYNRSTDTWEIVKS

-359 NNVEIDRTVSSLGMV
+359 NNVGIDRTVSSLGMV

-464 MNPFGWRFMCALF
+464 MTPFGWRFMCALF

-498 ACLSAVLLGTAFMNT
+498 ACLTTVLLGTAFMNT

-538 YIQALSENKPL
+538 YIQALSENKPM

-575 AAAGIAVLFF
+575 AATGIAVLFF
-585 WFLLEHIGGIKG
+585 CFQFEHIGGIKG
-597 IKEHGSFLV
+597 IKEHRSFLV

-628 LPFVKAYPD
+628 LPFVKAYPG

-648 GLMFSYHSSCVFDHP
+648 GLMLSYHSSCVFDHP

-692 VMTFLNPLLAVGGL
+692 VMTFLNPLLTVGGL

-712 LYLWKRKHCRRAL
+712 FYLWKRKHCRRAL
-725 FLIIAYAS
+725 FLIIAYAV

-758 LMIGNSVSVSRHRK
+758 LIIGNSVSVSRHGK

-781 SIALYVLYYPVLTGQ
+781 GIALYVLYYPVLTGQ

-801 FVNQVLEVLADWN
+801 FVNQVLEVLSDWN

>member
-12 CVLFWGTYLTCRKK
+12 CVLFWVTYLTCRKK
-26 GPVEFSRGEILLF
+26 GPVEFSRGETLLF

-66 MILGLLYFYISRSRT
+66 MILGLLYFYISRRRT
-81 ESAQNRALAF
+81 ASAQKRALAF

-125 LLQKKNIGREA
+125 LLQKKNIGREV

-155 QILLQHGRDMG
+155 QILLQHGRDVG

-173 AYIFSACLMG
+173 TYIFSVCLMG

-191 RALGAPGQSDTAV
+191 RALGAPDAEEQ
-204 AQDDTKKP
+204 
-212 AAATTQTGAA
+212 
-222 AGQSDT
+222 
-228 AVTQA
+228 
-233 DTKKPAAATT
+233 PAAATT

-398 NAADYPRLFDE
+398 NAADYPQLFDE

-498 ACLSAVLLGTAFMNT
+498 ACLTTVLLGTTFMNT

-538 YIQALSENKPL
+538 YIQALSENKPM

-692 VMTFLNPLLAVGGL
+692 VMTLLNPLLAVGGL

-758 LMIGNSVSVSRHRK
+758 LMIGNSVSVSRHGK
-772 RNILVLSGI
+772 RNILVLSSI

-801 FVNQVLEVLADWN
+801 FVNQVLEVLSDWN

>member
-12 CVLFWGTYLTCRKK
+12 CVLFWVTYLTCKKK

-66 MILGLLYFYISRSRT
+66 MILGLLYFYISRRRT
-81 ESAQNRALAF
+81 ASAQKRALAF

-155 QILLQHGRDMG
+155 QIFLQHGRDVG

-173 AYIFSACLMG
+173 AYIFSVCLMG

-191 RALGAPGQSDTAV
+191 RALGAPGQSDTA
-204 AQDDTKKP
+204 AEPAIQDVSDGGREQSAAVLTQTY
-212 AAATTQTGAA
+212 AAA
-222 AGQSDT
+222 
-228 AVTQA
+228 
-233 DTKKPAAATT
+233 
-243 QAVAVTPFT
+243 
-252 QSSAVGNSRLTARD
+252 NSRLTARD
-266 FFCMAVFPLI
+266 FFCMAAFTLI

-307 VLQFDGEQPISEIS
+307 VLQFDGEQPISGIS

-335 VCDRSTDTWEIVKS
+335 VYDRSTDTWEIVKS

-359 NNVEIDRTVSSLGMV
+359 NDVEIDRTVSSLGMV
-374 LMEDEAQIMEIV
+374 LMEDKAQIMEIV
-386 CLDDAGEPVLPA
+386 CLNDAGEPVLPA
-398 NAADYPRLFDE
+398 NAADYPQLFDE
-409 QELFVREPTYYD
+409 QELFIREPTYYD

-491 MFCRTDI
+491 IFCRTDI
-498 ACLSAVLLGTAFMNT
+498 ACLSAVLSGTAFMNT

-524 VAFFSICMFFCMYG
+524 VAFFSMLMFFGMYG
-538 YIQALSENKPL
+538 YIQALSENRPMW
-549 RQQGLWLLSGGIS
+549 QQRLWLLSGGIS
-562 MGLAVATKWTGVY
+562 MGLAVAIKWTGVY

-585 WFLLEHIGGIKG
+585 WFLLEYIGGIKG
-597 IKEHGSFLV
+597 IKEHRSFLV

-648 GLMFSYHSSCVFDHP
+648 ALMLSYHSSCVFDHP

-706 IALFHQ
+706 IALLHQ
-712 LYLWKRKHCRRAL
+712 FYLWKRKHCRRAL

-745 FIYQYFISSLILV
+745 FVYQYFISSLILV

>member
-12 CVLFWGTYLTCRKK
+12 CILFWVTYLTCKKK

-66 MILGLLYFYISRSRT
+66 MILGLLYFYISRRRT
-81 ESAQNRALAF
+81 ASAQKRALAF

-155 QILLQHGRDMG
+155 QIFLQHGKDMG

-173 AYIFSACLMG
+173 AYIFSVCLMG

-191 RALGAPGQSDTAV
+191 RALGAPGQSDTA
-204 AQDDTKKP
+204 AEPAIQDVSDGGREQSAAVLTQTY
-212 AAATTQTGAA
+212 AAA
-222 AGQSDT
+222 
-228 AVTQA
+228 
-233 DTKKPAAATT
+233 
-243 QAVAVTPFT
+243 
-252 QSSAVGNSRLTARD
+252 NSRLTARD
-266 FFCMAVFPLI
+266 FFCMAAFTLI

-307 VLQFDGEQPISEIS
+307 VLQFDGEQPISGIS

-335 VCDRSTDTWEIVKS
+335 VYDRSTDTWEIVKS

-359 NNVEIDRTVSSLGMV
+359 NDVEIDRTVSSLGMV
-374 LMEDEAQIMEIV
+374 LMEDKAQIMEIV
-386 CLDDAGEPVLPA
+386 CLNDAGEPVLPV
-398 NAADYPRLFDE
+398 NAADYPQLFDE
-409 QELFVREPTYYD
+409 QELFIREPTYYD

-491 MFCRTDI
+491 IFCRTDI

-524 VAFFSICMFFCMYG
+524 VAFFSMLMFFGMYG
-538 YIQALSENKPL
+538 YIQALSENKPMW
-549 RQQGLWLLSGGIS
+549 QQRLWLLSGGIS
-562 MGLAVATKWTGVY
+562 MGLAVAIKWTGVY

-585 WFLLEHIGGIKG
+585 WFLLEYIGGIKG
-597 IKEHGSFLV
+597 IKEHRSFLV

-648 GLMFSYHSSCVFDHP
+648 ALMLSYHSSCVFDHP

-706 IALFHQ
+706 IALLHQ
-712 LYLWKRKHCRRAL
+712 FYLWKRKHCRRAL

-745 FIYQYFISSLILV
+745 FVYQYFISSLILV

>member
-12 CVLFWGTYLTCRKK
+12 CVLFWVTYLTCKKK
-26 GPVEFSRGEILLF
+26 GRVEFSRGEILLF
-39 YIATRIVPLFMLQTR
+39 YIVTRIVPLFMLQTR

-66 MILGLLYFYISRSRT
+66 MILGLLYFYISRRRT
-81 ESAQNRALAF
+81 ASAQKRALAF

-104 GNLKAMYLTMFVLT
+104 GNRKAMYLTMFVLT

-125 LLQKKNIGREA
+125 LLQKKNIRREA
-136 FLPEYLY
+136 FLPEYLL

-173 AYIFSACLMG
+173 AYIFSVCLMG
-183 MAVVTALV
+183 MAVVTALA
-191 RALGAPGQSDTAV
+191 RALGAPDAAAEPA
-204 AQDDTKKP
+204 AQDVMDGGRERT
-212 AAATTQTGAA
+212 AAVLTQTSAA
-222 AGQSDT
+222 
-228 AVTQA
+228 
-233 DTKKPAAATT
+233 
-243 QAVAVTPFT
+243 
-252 QSSAVGNSRLTARD
+252 GNSRLTARD
-266 FFCMAVFPLI
+266 FFCMAAFTLI

-335 VCDRSTDTWEIVKS
+335 VYDRSTDTWEIVKS
-349 RYSVESAFCW
+349 RYEVESAFCW
-359 NNVEIDRTVSSLGMV
+359 NNVEIDWTVSSLGMV

-398 NAADYPRLFDE
+398 NAADYPLLFDE

-491 MFCRTDI
+491 MFRGTDI

-524 VAFFSICMFFCMYG
+524 VAFFSMLMFFYMYG
-538 YIQALSENKPL
+538 YIQALGENKPM
-549 RQQGLWLLSGGIS
+549 RQQRRWLLSGGIS

-585 WFLLEHIGGIKG
+585 CFLLEHIGGIKG
-597 IKEHGSFLV
+597 IKEHRSFLV

-648 GLMFSYHSSCVFDHP
+648 ELMLSYHSNCVFDHP

-677 LADSRVYFADGTVSV
+677 LADSRVYFDDGTVSV

-706 IALFHQ
+706 FALLHQ
-712 LYLWKRKHCRRAL
+712 FYLWKRKHCRRAL
-725 FLIIAYAS
+725 FLIIAYAV

-772 RNILVLSGI
+772 RNILILSGI
-781 SIALYVLYYPVLTGQ
+781 GIALYVLYYPVLTGQ

-801 FVNQVLEVLADWN
+801 FVNQVLEVLSDWN

>member
-12 CVLFWGTYLTCRKK
+12 CVLFWVTYLTCKKK
-26 GPVEFSRGEILLF
+26 GPVEFSQGEILLF

-66 MILGLLYFYISRSRT
+66 MILGLLYFYISRRRT
-81 ESAQNRALAF
+81 ASAQTRALAF

-155 QILLQHGRDMG
+155 QIFLQHSRDVG

-173 AYIFSACLMG
+173 AYIFSVCLMG

-191 RALGAPGQSDTAV
+191 RALGAPDAEEQ
-204 AQDDTKKP
+204 P
-212 AAATTQTGAA
+212 AAATAQTAAAVEPAIRDVSDGGREQSAAALTQTYAA
-222 AGQSDT
+222 A
-228 AVTQA
+228 
-233 DTKKPAAATT
+233 
-243 QAVAVTPFT
+243 
-252 QSSAVGNSRLTARD
+252 NSRLTARD
-266 FFCMAVFPLI
+266 FFCMAAFTLI

-307 VLQFDGEQPISEIS
+307 VLQFDGEQPISVIS

-335 VCDRSTDTWEIVKS
+335 VYDRSTDTWEIVKS

-359 NNVEIDRTVSSLGMV
+359 NDVEIDRTVSSLGMV
-374 LMEDEAQIMEIV
+374 LMEDKAQIMEIV
-386 CLDDAGEPVLPA
+386 CLDDAGEPVLPD
-398 NAADYPRLFDE
+398 NAADYPQLFDE
-409 QELFVREPTYYD
+409 QELFIREPTYYD

-491 MFCRTDI
+491 ILCRTDV
-498 ACLSAVLLGTAFMNT
+498 ACLSAVLSGTAFMNT

-524 VAFFSICMFFCMYG
+524 VAFFSMLMFFCMYG
-538 YIQALSENKPL
+538 YIQALSENKPMW
-549 RQQGLWLLSGGIS
+549 QQRLWLLSGGIS
-562 MGLAVATKWTGVY
+562 MGLAVAIKWTGVY

-597 IKEHGSFLV
+597 IKEHRSFLV

-628 LPFVKAYPD
+628 LPFVKVYPD

-648 GLMFSYHSSCVFDHP
+648 ALMLSYHSSCVFDHP

-706 IALFHQ
+706 IALLHQ
-712 LYLWKRKHCRRAL
+712 IYLWKRKHCRRAL

-745 FIYQYFISSLILV
+745 FVYQYFISSLILV
-758 LMIGNSVSVSRHRK
+758 PMIGNSVSVSRHRK

>member
-12 CVLFWGTYLTCRKK
+12 CVLFWVTYLTCRKK

-66 MILGLLYFYISRSRT
+66 MILGLLYFYISRRRT
-81 ESAQNRALAF
+81 ASAQKRALAF

-173 AYIFSACLMG
+173 AYIFSVCLMG
-183 MAVVTALV
+183 MAIVTALV
-191 RALGAPGQSDTAV
+191 RALGAPDAEEQ
-204 AQDDTKKP
+204 
-212 AAATTQTGAA
+212 
-222 AGQSDT
+222 
-228 AVTQA
+228 
-233 DTKKPAAATT
+233 PAAATT
-243 QAVAVTPFT
+243 QAAAATGQPDT
-252 QSSAVGNSRLTARD
+252 AADSRLTARD
-266 FFCMAVFPLI
+266 FFWMAVFTLI

-307 VLQFDGEQPISEIS
+307 VLQFDGEQPISEVS

-335 VCDRSTDTWEIVKS
+335 VYNRSTDTWEIVKS

-359 NNVEIDRTVSSLGMV
+359 NNVGIDRTVSSLGMV

-386 CLDDAGEPVLPA
+386 CLDDAGEPVLPV

-498 ACLSAVLLGTAFMNT
+498 ACLTTVLLGTAFMNT

-538 YIQALSENKPL
+538 YIQALSENKPM
-549 RQQGLWLLSGGIS
+549 RQQRFWLLFGGIS
-562 MGLAVATKWTGVY
+562 MGLAVAIKWTGVY

-585 WFLLEHIGGIKG
+585 SFLLEHIGGIKG

-648 GLMFSYHSSCVFDHP
+648 GLMLSYHSSCVFDHP

-712 LYLWKRKHCRRAL
+712 LYLWKKEHCRRAL
-725 FLIIAYAS
+725 YLIIAYAV
-733 MLLPWLFVHRTV
+733 MLLPWLFIHRTV

-758 LMIGNSVSVSRHRK
+758 LMIGNSVSVSRRGK

-781 SIALYVLYYPVLTGQ
+781 GIALYVLYYPVLTGQ

-801 FVNQVLEVLADWN
+801 FVNQVLEVLSDWN

>member
-12 CVLFWGTYLTCRKK
+12 CVLFWVTYLTCKKK

-66 MILGLLYFYISRSRT
+66 MILGLLYFYISRRRT
-81 ESAQNRALAF
+81 VSAQKRALAF

-155 QILLQHGRDMG
+155 QIFLQHGRDVG

-173 AYIFSACLMG
+173 AYIFSVCLMG

-204 AQDDTKKP
+204 TLP
-212 AAATTQTGAA
+212 AAAAEPAIRDVSGGGREQSAAALTQTYAA
-222 AGQSDT
+222 A
-228 AVTQA
+228 
-233 DTKKPAAATT
+233 
-243 QAVAVTPFT
+243 
-252 QSSAVGNSRLTARD
+252 NRRLTARD
-266 FFCMAVFPLI
+266 FFCMAAFTLI

-307 VLQFDGEQPISEIS
+307 VLQFDGEQPISVIS

-335 VCDRSTDTWEIVKS
+335 VYDRSTDTWEIVKS

-359 NNVEIDRTVSSLGMV
+359 NDVEIDRTVSSLGMV
-374 LMEDEAQIMEIV
+374 LMEDKAQIMEIV
-386 CLDDAGEPVLPA
+386 CLDDAGEPVLPD
-398 NAADYPRLFDE
+398 NAADYPQLFDE
-409 QELFVREPTYYD
+409 QELFIREPTYYD

-491 MFCRTDI
+491 ILCRTDI
-498 ACLSAVLLGTAFMNT
+498 ACLSAVLSGTAFMNT

-524 VAFFSICMFFCMYG
+524 VAFFSMLMFFCMYG
-538 YIQALSENKPL
+538 YIQALSENKPMW
-549 RQQGLWLLSGGIS
+549 QQRLWLLSGGIS
-562 MGLAVATKWTGVY
+562 MGLAVAIKWTGVY
-575 AAAGIAVLFF
+575 AAAGTAVLFF

-597 IKEHGSFLV
+597 IKEHRSFLV

-628 LPFVKAYPD
+628 LPFVKVYPD
-637 KGLFGHMIANA
+637 RGLFGHMIANA
-648 GLMFSYHSSCVFDHP
+648 ALMLSYHSSCVFDHP

-706 IALFHQ
+706 IALLHQ
-712 LYLWKRKHCRRAL
+712 FYLWKRKHCRRAL

-745 FIYQYFISSLILV
+745 FVYQYFISSLILV
-758 LMIGNSVSVSRHRK
+758 PMIGNSVSVSRHRK

>member
-12 CVLFWGTYLTCRKK
+12 CILFWVTYLTCKKK

-66 MILGLLYFYISRSRT
+66 MILGLLYFYISRRRT
-81 ESAQNRALAF
+81 ASAQKRALAF

-155 QILLQHGRDMG
+155 QIFLQHGRDVG

-173 AYIFSACLMG
+173 AYIFSVCLMG

-191 RALGAPGQSDTAV
+191 RALGAPGQSDTA
-204 AQDDTKKP
+204 AEPAIQDVSDGGREQSAAVLTQTY
-212 AAATTQTGAA
+212 AAA
-222 AGQSDT
+222 
-228 AVTQA
+228 
-233 DTKKPAAATT
+233 
-243 QAVAVTPFT
+243 
-252 QSSAVGNSRLTARD
+252 NSRLTARD
-266 FFCMAVFPLI
+266 FFCMAAFTLI

-307 VLQFDGEQPISEIS
+307 VLQFDGEQPISGIS

-335 VCDRSTDTWEIVKS
+335 VYDRSTDTWEIVKS

-359 NNVEIDRTVSSLGMV
+359 NDVEIDRTVSSLGMV
-374 LMEDEAQIMEIV
+374 LMEDKAQIMEIV
-386 CLDDAGEPVLPA
+386 CLNDAGEPVLPV
-398 NAADYPRLFDE
+398 NAADYPQLFDE
-409 QELFVREPTYYD
+409 QELFIREPTYYD

-491 MFCRTDI
+491 IFCRTDI

-524 VAFFSICMFFCMYG
+524 VAFFSMLMFFGMYG
-538 YIQALSENKPL
+538 YIQALSENKPMW
-549 RQQGLWLLSGGIS
+549 QQRLWLLSGGIS
-562 MGLAVATKWTGVY
+562 MGLAVAIKWTGVY

-585 WFLLEHIGGIKG
+585 WFLLEYIGGIKG
-597 IKEHGSFLV
+597 IKEHRSFLV

-648 GLMFSYHSSCVFDHP
+648 ALMLSYHSSCVFDHP

-706 IALFHQ
+706 IALLHQ
-712 LYLWKRKHCRRAL
+712 FYLWKRKHCRRAL

-745 FIYQYFISSLILV
+745 FVYQYFISSLILV
-758 LMIGNSVSVSRHRK
+758 PMIGNSVSVSRHRK

-781 SIALYVLYYPVLTGQ
+781 GIALYVLYYPVLTGQ

>member
-12 CVLFWGTYLTCRKK
+12 CVLFWVTYLTCKKK

-66 MILGLLYFYISRSRT
+66 MILGLLYFYISRRRT
-81 ESAQNRALAF
+81 VSAQKRALAF

-155 QILLQHGRDMG
+155 QIFLQHGRDVG

-173 AYIFSACLMG
+173 AYIFSVCLMG

-204 AQDDTKKP
+204 TLP
-212 AAATTQTGAA
+212 AAAVEPAIQDVSDGGREQSAAALTQTYAA
-222 AGQSDT
+222 A
-228 AVTQA
+228 
-233 DTKKPAAATT
+233 
-243 QAVAVTPFT
+243 
-252 QSSAVGNSRLTARD
+252 NSRLTARD
-266 FFCMAVFPLI
+266 FFCMAAFTLI

-307 VLQFDGEQPISEIS
+307 VLQFDGEQPISVIS

-335 VCDRSTDTWEIVKS
+335 VYDRSTDTWEIVKS

-359 NNVEIDRTVSSLGMV
+359 NDVEIDRTVSSLGMV
-374 LMEDEAQIMEIV
+374 LMEDKAQIMEIV
-386 CLDDAGEPVLPA
+386 CLDDAGEPVLPD
-398 NAADYPRLFDE
+398 NAADYPQLFDE
-409 QELFVREPTYYD
+409 QELFIREPTYYD

-491 MFCRTDI
+491 ILCRTDI
-498 ACLSAVLLGTAFMNT
+498 ACLSAVLSGTAFMNT

-524 VAFFSICMFFCMYG
+524 VAFFSMLMFFCMYG
-538 YIQALSENKPL
+538 YIQALSENKPMW
-549 RQQGLWLLSGGIS
+549 QQRLWLLSGGIS
-562 MGLAVATKWTGVY
+562 MGLAVAIKWTGVY
-575 AAAGIAVLFF
+575 AAAGTAVLFF

-597 IKEHGSFLV
+597 IKEHRSFLV

-628 LPFVKAYPD
+628 LPFVKVYPD
-637 KGLFGHMIANA
+637 RGLFGHMIANA
-648 GLMFSYHSSCVFDHP
+648 ALMLSYHSSCVFDHP

-706 IALFHQ
+706 IALLHQ
-712 LYLWKRKHCRRAL
+712 FYLWKRKHCRRAL

-745 FIYQYFISSLILV
+745 FVYQYFISSLILV
-758 LMIGNSVSVSRHRK
+758 PMIGNSVSVSRHRK

>member
-12 CVLFWGTYLTCRKK
+12 CILFWVTYLTCKKK
-26 GPVEFSRGEILLF
+26 GPVGFSRGEILLF

-66 MILGLLYFYISRSRT
+66 MILGLLYFYISRRRT
-81 ESAQNRALAF
+81 ASAQKRALAF

-155 QILLQHGRDMG
+155 QIFLQHGRDVG

-173 AYIFSACLMG
+173 AYIFSVCLMG

-191 RALGAPGQSDTAV
+191 RALGAPDAEEQ
-204 AQDDTKKP
+204 P
-212 AAATTQTGAA
+212 AAATTQTAAA
-222 AGQSDT
+222 AGQPDT
-228 AVTQA
+228 AVTL
-233 DTKKPAAATT
+233 PAAAVEPAIQDVSDGGREQSAAALT
-243 QAVAVTPFT
+243 QTYAA
-252 QSSAVGNSRLTARD
+252 ANSRLTARD
-266 FFCMAVFPLI
+266 FFCMAVVTLI

-307 VLQFDGEQPISEIS
+307 VLQFDGEQPISGIS

-335 VCDRSTDTWEIVKS
+335 VYDGSTDTWEIVKS

-374 LMEDEAQIMEIV
+374 LMEDKAQIMEIV

-398 NAADYPRLFDE
+398 NAADYPQLFDE
-409 QELFVREPTYYD
+409 QELFIREPTYYD

-464 MNPFGWRFMCALF
+464 MNPFG
-477 GTLLIPLMYLFARK
+477 
-491 MFCRTDI
+491 
-498 ACLSAVLLGTAFMNT
+498 
-513 TLSRIA
+513 
-519 TIDIL
+519 
-524 VAFFSICMFFCMYG
+524 
-538 YIQALSENKPL
+538 
-549 RQQGLWLLSGGIS
+549 
-562 MGLAVATKWTGVY
+562 
-575 AAAGIAVLFF
+575 
-585 WFLLEHIGGIKG
+585 
-597 IKEHGSFLV
+597 
-606 KTGLWCV
+606 
-613 LCFIVIPFGIYTLSY
+613 
-628 LPFVKAYPD
+628 
-637 KGLFGHMIANA
+637 
-648 GLMFSYHSSCVFDHP
+648 
-663 YSSEWYQWLYGSKP
+663 
-677 LADSRVYFADGTVSV
+677 
-692 VMTFLNPLLAVGGL
+692 
-706 IALFHQ
+706 
-712 LYLWKRKHCRRAL
+712 
-725 FLIIAYAS
+725 
-733 MLLPWLFVHRTV
+733 
-745 FIYQYFISSLILV
+745 
-758 LMIGNSVSVSRHRK
+758 
-772 RNILVLSGI
+772 
-781 SIALYVLYYPVLTGQ
+781 
-796 SIRVD
+796 
-801 FVNQVLEVLADWN
+801 
-814 IA
+814 

>member
-12 CVLFWGTYLTCRKK
+12 CVLFWVTYLTCRKK

-66 MILGLLYFYISRSRT
+66 MILGLLYFYISRRRT
-81 ESAQNRALAF
+81 ASAQKRALAF

-173 AYIFSACLMG
+173 AYIFSVCLMG

-191 RALGAPGQSDTAV
+191 RALGAPGQSDTA
-204 AQDDTKKP
+204 
-212 AAATTQTGAA
+212 AATTQTGAA
-222 AGQSDT
+222 AEPLVQDVSDGGREQS
-228 AVTQA
+228 
-233 DTKKPAAATT
+233 AAALT
-243 QAVAVTPFT
+243 QTYAA
-252 QSSAVGNSRLTARD
+252 ANSRLTARD
-266 FFCMAVFPLI
+266 FFCMAAFTLI

-307 VLQFDGEQPISEIS
+307 VLQFDGEQPISGIS

-335 VCDRSTDTWEIVKS
+335 VYDRSTDTWEIVKS

-359 NNVEIDRTVSSLGMV
+359 NNIEIDRTVSSLGMV
-374 LMEDEAQIMEIV
+374 LMEDKAQIMEIV

-398 NAADYPRLFDE
+398 NAADYPQLFDE
-409 QELFVREPTYYD
+409 QELFIREPTYYD

-491 MFCRTDI
+491 IFCRTDI
-498 ACLSAVLLGTAFMNT
+498 ACLSAVLSGTAFMNT

-524 VAFFSICMFFCMYG
+524 VAFFSMLMFFGMYG
-538 YIQALSENKPL
+538 YIQALSENKPMW
-549 RQQGLWLLSGGIS
+549 QQRLWLLSGGIS
-562 MGLAVATKWTGVY
+562 MGLAVAIKWTGVY

-585 WFLLEHIGGIKG
+585 WFLLEYIGGIKG
-597 IKEHGSFLV
+597 IKEHRSFLV

-648 GLMFSYHSSCVFDHP
+648 ALMLSYHSSCVFDHP

-706 IALFHQ
+706 IALLHQ
-712 LYLWKRKHCRRAL
+712 FYLWKRKHCRRAL

-745 FIYQYFISSLILV
+745 FVYQYFISSLILV
-758 LMIGNSVSVSRHRK
+758 PMIGNSVSVSRHRK

>member
-12 CVLFWGTYLTCRKK
+12 CVLFWVTYLICKKK

-66 MILGLLYFYISRSRT
+66 MILGLLYFYISRRRT
-81 ESAQNRALAF
+81 ASAQKRVLAF

-143 GGAGLFLWNIAT
+143 GGTGLFLWNIAT

-173 AYIFSACLMG
+173 TYIFSVCLMG

-191 RALGAPGQSDTAV
+191 RALGAPDAEEQ
-204 AQDDTKKP
+204 
-212 AAATTQTGAA
+212 
-222 AGQSDT
+222 
-228 AVTQA
+228 
-233 DTKKPAAATT
+233 PAAATT
-243 QAVAVTPFT
+243 QAAAAAGQPDTAVD
-252 QSSAVGNSRLTARD
+252 SRLTARD
-266 FFCMAVFPLI
+266 FFCMAAFTLI

-295 TIKVGEVGENEI
+295 TIKVGKVGENEI
-307 VLQFDGEQPISEIS
+307 VLQFDGEQPISGIS

-335 VCDRSTDTWEIVKS
+335 VYDRSTDTWEIVKS

-409 QELFVREPTYYD
+409 QELFIREPTYYD

-491 MFCRTDI
+491 ILCRTDI
-498 ACLSAVLLGTAFMNT
+498 ACLSAVLSGTAFMNT

-524 VAFFSICMFFCMYG
+524 VAFFSMLMFFCMYG
-538 YIQALSENKPL
+538 YIQALSENKPMW
-549 RQQGLWLLSGGIS
+549 QQRLWLLSGGIS
-562 MGLAVATKWTGVY
+562 MGLAVAIKWTGVY

-597 IKEHGSFLV
+597 IKEHRSFLV

-628 LPFVKAYPD
+628 LPFVKVYPD

-648 GLMFSYHSSCVFDHP
+648 ALMLSYHSSCMFDHP

-706 IALFHQ
+706 IALLHQ
-712 LYLWKRKHCRRAL
+712 FYLWKRKHCRRAL

-745 FIYQYFISSLILV
+745 FVYQYFISSLILV
-758 LMIGNSVSVSRHRK
+758 PMIGNSVSVSRHRK

>member
-12 CVLFWGTYLTCRKK
+12 CILFWVTYLTCKKK

-39 YIATRIVPLFMLQTR
+39 YIVTRIVPLFMLQTR

-66 MILGLLYFYISRSRT
+66 MILGLLYFYISRRRT
-81 ESAQNRALAF
+81 ASAQKRALAF

-155 QILLQHGRDMG
+155 QIFLQHGRDVG

-173 AYIFSACLMG
+173 AYIFSVCLMG

-191 RALGAPGQSDTAV
+191 RALGAPGQSDTA
-204 AQDDTKKP
+204 AEPAIQDVSDGGREQSAAVLTQTY
-212 AAATTQTGAA
+212 AAA
-222 AGQSDT
+222 
-228 AVTQA
+228 
-233 DTKKPAAATT
+233 
-243 QAVAVTPFT
+243 
-252 QSSAVGNSRLTARD
+252 NSRLTARD
-266 FFCMAVFPLI
+266 FFCMAAFTLI

-307 VLQFDGEQPISEIS
+307 VLQFDGEQPISGIS

-335 VCDRSTDTWEIVKS
+335 VYDRSTDTWEIVKS

-359 NNVEIDRTVSSLGMV
+359 NDVEIDRTVSSLGMV
-374 LMEDEAQIMEIV
+374 LMEDKAQIMEIV
-386 CLDDAGEPVLPA
+386 CLNDAGEPVLPA
-398 NAADYPRLFDE
+398 NAADYPQLFDE
-409 QELFVREPTYYD
+409 QELFIREPTYYD

-491 MFCRTDI
+491 IFCRTDI
-498 ACLSAVLLGTAFMNT
+498 ACLSAVLSGTAFMNT

-524 VAFFSICMFFCMYG
+524 VAFFSMLMFFGMYG
-538 YIQALSENKPL
+538 YIQALSENKPMW
-549 RQQGLWLLSGGIS
+549 QQRLWLLSGGIS
-562 MGLAVATKWTGVY
+562 MGLAVAIKWTGVY

-585 WFLLEHIGGIKG
+585 WFLLEYIGGIKG
-597 IKEHGSFLV
+597 IKEHRSFLV

-648 GLMFSYHSSCVFDHP
+648 GLMLSYHSSCVFDHP

-706 IALFHQ
+706 IALLHQ
-712 LYLWKRKHCRRAL
+712 FYLWKRKHCRRAL

-745 FIYQYFISSLILV
+745 FVYQYFISSLILV
-758 LMIGNSVSVSRHRK
+758 PMIGNSVSVSRHRK

>member
-12 CVLFWGTYLTCRKK
+12 CVLFWVTYLTCRKK

-66 MILGLLYFYISRSRT
+66 MILGLLYFYISRRRT
-81 ESAQNRALAF
+81 ASAQKSAIAF

-143 GGAGLFLWNIAT
+143 GGAGLYLWNIAT

-166 NVENIPV
+166 NVENIPMT
-173 AYIFSACLMG
+173 YIFSVCLMG

-191 RALGAPGQSDTAV
+191 RALGAPDAEEQ
-204 AQDDTKKP
+204 
-212 AAATTQTGAA
+212 
-222 AGQSDT
+222 
-228 AVTQA
+228 
-233 DTKKPAAATT
+233 PAAATT
-243 QAVAVTPFT
+243 QAAAATTQPDTAVD
-252 QSSAVGNSRLTARD
+252 SRLTARD
-266 FFCMAVFPLI
+266 FFCMAAFTLI

-295 TIKVGEVGENEI
+295 TIKVGGVGENEI
-307 VLQFDGEQPISEIS
+307 VLQFDGEQPISGIS

-335 VCDRSTDTWEIVKS
+335 VYDRSTDTWEIVKS

-386 CLDDAGEPVLPA
+386 CLDDAGEPVLPV
-398 NAADYPRLFDE
+398 NEADYPRLFDE

-498 ACLSAVLLGTAFMNT
+498 ACLTTVLLGTAFMNT

-538 YIQALSENKPL
+538 YIQALSENKPP

-562 MGLAVATKWTGVY
+562 MGLAVAIKWTGVY

-585 WFLLEHIGGIKG
+585 CFLLEHIGGIKG
-597 IKEHGSFLV
+597 IKEHRSFLV

-648 GLMFSYHSSCVFDHP
+648 GLMLSYHSNCVFDHP

-706 IALFHQ
+706 IALLHQ

-725 FLIIAYAS
+725 FLIIAYAV
-733 MLLPWLFVHRTV
+733 MLLPWLFIHRTV

-758 LMIGNSVSVSRHRK
+758 LMIGNSVSVSRHGK

-781 SIALYVLYYPVLTGQ
+781 GIALYVLYYPVLTGQ
-796 SIRVD
+796 GIRVD
-801 FVNQVLEVLADWN
+801 FVNQVLEVLSDWN

>member
-66 MILGLLYFYISRSRT
+66 MILGLLYFYISRRRT
-81 ESAQNRALAF
+81 ASAQKRVLAF

-118 VLCMADR
+118 MLCMADR

-143 GGAGLFLWNIAT
+143 GGAGLYLWNIAT

-166 NVENIPV
+166 NVGNIPV
-173 AYIFSACLMG
+173 AYIFSVCLMG

-191 RALGAPGQSDTAV
+191 RALGAPDAEEQ
-204 AQDDTKKP
+204 
-212 AAATTQTGAA
+212 
-222 AGQSDT
+222 
-228 AVTQA
+228 
-233 DTKKPAAATT
+233 PAAATT
-243 QAVAVTPFT
+243 QAAAATTQPDTAVD
-252 QSSAVGNSRLTARD
+252 SRLTARD
-266 FFCMAVFPLI
+266 FFCMAAFTLI

-335 VCDRSTDTWEIVKS
+335 VYNRSTDTWEIVKS

-359 NNVEIDRTVSSLGMV
+359 NNVGIDRTVSSLGMV

-464 MNPFGWRFMCALF
+464 MTPFGWRFMCALF

-498 ACLSAVLLGTAFMNT
+498 ACLTTVLLGTAFMNT

-538 YIQALSENKPL
+538 YIQALSENKPM
-549 RQQGLWLLSGGIS
+549 RQQRFWLLFGGIS
-562 MGLAVATKWTGVY
+562 MGLAVAIKWTGVY

-585 WFLLEHIGGIKG
+585 CFLLEHIGGIKG

-648 GLMFSYHSSCVFDHP
+648 GLMLSYHSSCVFDHP

-706 IALFHQ
+706 IALLHQ
-712 LYLWKRKHCRRAL
+712 FYLWKRKHCRRAL

-758 LMIGNSVSVSRHRK
+758 LMIGNSVSVSRHGK

-781 SIALYVLYYPVLTGQ
+781 GIALYVLYYPVLTGQ

-801 FVNQVLEVLADWN
+801 FVNQVLEVLSDWN

>member
-12 CVLFWGTYLTCRKK
+12 CVLFWVTYLTCKKK
-26 GPVEFSRGEILLF
+26 GPVEFSQGEILLF

-66 MILGLLYFYISRSRT
+66 MILGLLYFYISRRRT
-81 ESAQNRALAF
+81 ASAQTRALAF

-155 QILLQHGRDMG
+155 QIFLQHSRDVG

-173 AYIFSACLMG
+173 AYIFSVCLMG

-191 RALGAPGQSDTAV
+191 RALGAPDAEEQ
-204 AQDDTKKP
+204 P
-212 AAATTQTGAA
+212 AAATAQTAAAVEPAIRDVSDGGREQSAAALTQTYAA
-222 AGQSDT
+222 A
-228 AVTQA
+228 
-233 DTKKPAAATT
+233 
-243 QAVAVTPFT
+243 
-252 QSSAVGNSRLTARD
+252 NSRLTARD
-266 FFCMAVFPLI
+266 FFCMAAFTLI

-307 VLQFDGEQPISEIS
+307 VLQFDGEQPISGIS

-335 VCDRSTDTWEIVKS
+335 VYDRSTDTWEIVKS

-359 NNVEIDRTVSSLGMV
+359 NNIEIDRTVSSLGMV
-374 LMEDEAQIMEIV
+374 LMEDKAQIMEIV

-398 NAADYPRLFDE
+398 NAADYPQLFDE
-409 QELFVREPTYYD
+409 QELFIREPTYYD

-491 MFCRTDI
+491 IFCRTDI
-498 ACLSAVLLGTAFMNT
+498 ACLSAVLSGTAFMNT

-524 VAFFSICMFFCMYG
+524 VAFFSMLMFFGMYG
-538 YIQALSENKPL
+538 YIQALSENKPMW
-549 RQQGLWLLSGGIS
+549 QQRLWLLSGGIS
-562 MGLAVATKWTGVY
+562 MGLAVAIKWTGVY

-585 WFLLEHIGGIKG
+585 WFLLEYIGGIKG
-597 IKEHGSFLV
+597 IKEHRSFLV

-648 GLMFSYHSSCVFDHP
+648 ALMLSYHSSCVFDHP

-706 IALFHQ
+706 IALLHQ
-712 LYLWKRKHCRRAL
+712 FYLWKRKHCRRAL

-745 FIYQYFISSLILV
+745 FVYQYFISSLILV
-758 LMIGNSVSVSRHRK
+758 PMIGNSVSVSRHRK